1 MGGREC
7 LYEDVSPSPLCIG
20 NEGSKKMKTFSIL
33 NVKGGVAK
41 TTSSLAIAEVL
52 SEDYGYKV
60 LLVDADQQ
68 GNATHTLLP
77 DVDNHDGTAELLLAK
92 DLIPASEVIQ
102 PTEYG
107 IDVIGGTFRL
117 MEADKLVMLDTTR
130 PQQFRLRR
138 QLRQSDISEKY
149 DFCIID
155 CPPNLNVAAVN
166 ALAASD
172 EVLVPIRADRYGF
185 DGMEYVVSAINEMC
199 EYNSSLHLA
208 GCFLT
213 VTDPRTNV
221 TQYSAELLKKTGI
234 PALRTAIRSC
244 TKVGEST
251 FVGKPLLRYA
261 PNCTAAQDYRALVKE
276 LLRG

>member
-1 MGGREC
+1 
-7 LYEDVSPSPLCIG
+7 
-20 NEGSKKMKTFSIL
+20 MKTVSIL

-199 EYNSSLHLA
+199 EYNDSLHLA

-221 TQYSAELLKKTGI
+221 AQYSAELLKKTGI
-234 PALRTAIRSC
+234 PALRTAIRAC

-261 PNCTAAQDYRALVKE
+261 PNCTAAQDYRSLVKE

>member
-1 MGGREC
+1 MEGREY
-7 LYEDVSPSPLCIG
+7 LHEDVSPSLLCVG
-20 NEGSKKMKTFSIL
+20 NEGSKKMKTVSIL

-77 DVDNHDGTAELLLAK
+77 DVDNHYGTAELLLAK

-117 MEADKLVMLDTTR
+117 MEADKLVMMDTTR
-130 PQQFRLRR
+130 PQQFRLRK
-138 QLRQSDISEKY
+138 QLRQSEISETY
-149 DFCIID
+149 DYCIID

-221 TQYSAELLKKTGI
+221 AQYSAELLKKTGI
-234 PALRTAIRSC
+234 PALRTAIRAC

>member
-1 MGGREC
+1 MEGREY
-7 LYEDVSPSPLCIG
+7 LYEDVSPSLLCVG
-20 NEGSKKMKTFSIL
+20 NEGSKKMKTVSIL

-77 DVDNHDGTAELLLAK
+77 DVDNHYGTAELLLAK

-221 TQYSAELLKKTGI
+221 AQYSAELLKKTGI
-234 PALRTAIRSC
+234 PALRTAIRAC